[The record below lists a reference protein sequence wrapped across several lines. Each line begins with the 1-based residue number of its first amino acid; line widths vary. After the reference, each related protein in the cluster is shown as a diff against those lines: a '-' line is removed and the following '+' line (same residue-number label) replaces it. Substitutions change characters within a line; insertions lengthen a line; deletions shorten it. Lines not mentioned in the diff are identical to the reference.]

1 MCDLCIVLPF
11 QYMMTPRFIERN
23 DRQTASVG
31 FSGLKATLMQFIL
44 SGLYISH
51 SFSVCHLSLTTSIPS
66 THTMSSF
73 CHCET
78 CEPGNRTSQ
87 MGQCSSNARQHGH
100 LTGLQIS
107 SGWVRVNSVSKEITD
122 DIVETPRT
130 ETLYK
135 WLSLLYRNYT
145 SRAVTAKLEL
155 DLDWFQIN
163 FRQDVELW
171 L

>member
-1 MCDLCIVLPF
+1 MCDLCICSPISINYDSKIHREKWWTDSISRVFRVKSHSL
-11 QYMMTPRFIERN
+11 
-23 DRQTASVG
+23 
-31 FSGLKATLMQFIL
+31 IL
-44 SGLYISH
+44 SWLYTSH
-51 SFSVCHLSLTTSIPS
+51 ALSVCHLNLTTSVPS
-66 THTMSSF
+66 THIMSSF

-78 CEPGNRTSQ
+78 CKPGTRTSR
-87 MGQCSSNARQHGH
+87 MWRCSSNTRHHG
-100 LTGLQIS
+100 
-107 SGWVRVNSVSKEITD
+107 GWVRVNSVSKEITD

-135 WLSLLYRNYT
+135 WLSLLCINDI

-163 FRQDVELW
+163 FKQDVELW